1 MIDNVLT
8 TLNAM
13 FEENETIAIGLLSS
27 QGMIHRFA
35 TSKQKIAEFAAG
47 VDETG
52 QYEGIYVNLQ
62 HHCGVRQSIKKEDVD
77 RYKYL
82 LIDIDR
88 KIKTGL
94 TVQQDQDRKVENE
107 LRPKDAKLPRLP
119 YLPATDED
127 LRQLTLARDEVSE
140 YLFEKLGAM
149 PTIVAFTGNGW
160 HLLYALDGILPGDK
174 YILSNCLLH
183 LSEKIDTNEGSG
195 ISIDRSTADEPQ
207 LVRLYGTWNRKGM
220 ASAERP
226 HRQSY
231 ILKHEVQPRVTKAR
245 LQALTLDE
253 QEDEATPAPA
263 KDGYPELDD
272 DFDHNHLVDWV
283 HEHLPEHLADL
294 FEVENE
300 YDEGGIRH
308 VTLFGCVNAGHKHRG
323 DADKTQ
329 LLVGRTLGVKCFSD
343 DCADLTI
350 GPFLKKL
357 WDLCGEIYPYPIW
370 KKREG
375 HGLDIAQ
382 EDEFDLNEEA
392 SSLVAAAGAKPKPV
406 AWGRYAKA
414 LDIVREGKEVWTDDQ
429 GKTRTRKKAKHVIE
443 EEVLQFALC
452 EVLKPNAKLYFDA
465 YSYVFVPND
474 NRIYNWANDMDAYEF
489 LSNLHL
495 RMTQPDAKLVRENL
509 NLHILTK
516 GEAVRIE
523 KYGGMHG
530 DAVYLNNGRG
540 GMFKITA
547 DAIVEARNGTDGVL
561 VSSPDVKPW
570 PALEGKEDRLAELA
584 AKLIN
589 KGGRVCDT
597 PLCKHFFGMFE
608 ESQLTSEQYQQLIL
622 LRYLSMFMGDSLLL
636 HPMMMSLGEQG
647 SGKSTL
653 WEKIMWL
660 LEGPQYE
667 SGALPTKIRDFVSSV
682 TNSAI
687 QIFDNIDGVN
697 FNRGEYQSYLDILCK
712 CCTGGKLDIAQLYET
727 NVNRSYS
734 LRCHIF
740 LTARVSPFPSHRSDV
755 SRRTLYFPIRKPEQD
770 EYVTVE
776 QMKAQLVADSED
788 MKLETLL
795 RLQLVVRALVANRG
809 KEYPP
814 ISEMHSFENWTM
826 RIADFEGWADEMVAI
841 WKGCKAQYQE
851 RVTEDSPLVDA
862 VRRWIGSNSEKNV
875 GRWVR
880 ASEIYKELSEKYY
893 RQVTDAWR
901 SSAVFGKRL
910 KENFSALRLLGIE
923 KKMLDG
929 ATMYRFNCTRAQV
942 EQCTTSYEDSVPSWR
957 LFADREDAKLRNLDY
972 DE

>member
-1 MIDNVLT
+1 MKDDVLT
-8 TLNAM
+8 TLNAL
-13 FEENETIAIGLLSS
+13 FEDDETVAIGLLSS

-35 TSKQKIAEFAAG
+35 RDKNVIKEFVSESDAA
-47 VDETG
+47 G

-62 HHCGVRQSIKKEDVD
+62 HHSGLRKGIKKEDID

-88 KIKTGL
+88 WVKTGL
-94 TVQQDQDRKVENE
+94 TVQQDQDRKAENE

-119 YLPATDED
+119 YLPASNDNLE
-127 LRQLTLARDEVSE
+127 QLKTVRDQVID
-140 YLFEKLGAM
+140 YLFEKLGTM

-160 HLLYALDGILPGDK
+160 HVLYALEGILPGDEP
-174 YILSNCLLH
+174 ILSSCLSH
-183 LSEKIDTNEGSG
+183 LAQQFDTHEGSG
-195 ISIDRSTADEPQ
+195 VSIDRSTADEPQ

-220 ASAERP
+220 ASTGRP
-226 HRQSY
+226 HRRSY
-231 ILKHEVQPRVTKAR
+231 ILKHE
-245 LQALTLDE
+245 LQAPVTREQLQAVTIDA

-272 DFDHNHLVDWV
+272 DFDYNHLVDWV

-329 LLVGRTLGVKCFSD
+329 LLVGKTLGMKCFSD

-370 KKREG
+370 KKKEG
-375 HGLDIAQ
+375 YGLDIAE
-382 EDEFDLNEEA
+382 EDDCDLDTDSLPLVVANE
-392 SSLVAAAGAKPKPV
+392 SKPKPV

-429 GKTRTRKKAKHVIE
+429 GKTRTRKKAKHVVE
-443 EEVLQFALC
+443 EETLQFVLS

-509 NLHILTK
+509 NLHILTH
-516 GEAVRIE
+516 GENVRIE
-523 KYGGMHG
+523 KYGGMHA
-530 DAVYLNNGRG
+530 DAVYLNTGRG

-547 DAIVEARNGTDGVL
+547 EAIVEVPNGTDGVL
-561 VSSPDVKPW
+561 VSSPDVRPW

-584 AKLIN
+584 ARLDHQ
-589 KGGRVCDT
+589 GGKVCDT

-608 ESQLTSEQYQQLIL
+608 EGQLTSEQYQQLIL
-622 LRYLSMFMGDSLLL
+622 LRYLSLFMGDSLLL

-697 FNRGEYQSYLDILCK
+697 FNRGDYQSYIDILCK

-740 LTARVSPFPSHRSDV
+740 LTCRVNPFPSHRSDV
-755 SRRTLYFPIRKPEQD
+755 SRRMLFFPIRKPEQD

-776 QMKAQLVADSED
+776 QMKAQLVADSEN

-795 RLQLVVRALVANRG
+795 RLQLVVKALVANRG

-826 RIADFEGWADEMVAI
+826 RIADYEGWSDEMVAI

-862 VRRWIGSNSEKNV
+862 VRRWIGSDPERNV

-880 ASEIYKELSEKYY
+880 ASEVYKELSEKYL

-901 SSAVFGKRL
+901 SSAVFGKRM

-923 KKMLDG
+923 KRVLDG
-929 ATMYRFNCTRAQV
+929 TTMYRFNCTPTQV
-942 EQCTTSYEDSVPSWR
+942 EQCSTAYEDSVPGWR
-957 LFADREDAKLRNLDY
+957 LFADREDAKLKNLDF
-972 DE
+972 DD

>member
-1 MIDNVLT
+1 L
-8 TLNAM
+8 A
-13 FEENETIAIGLLSS
+13 
-27 QGMIHRFA
+27 HRF
-35 TSKQKIAEFAAG
+35 
-47 VDETG
+47 D
-52 QYEGIYVNLQ
+52 
-62 HHCGVRQSIKKEDVD
+62 
-77 RYKYL
+77 
-82 LIDIDR
+82 
-88 KIKTGL
+88 
-94 TVQQDQDRKVENE
+94 
-107 LRPKDAKLPRLP
+107 
-119 YLPATDED
+119 
-127 LRQLTLARDEVSE
+127 
-140 YLFEKLGAM
+140 
-149 PTIVAFTGNGW
+149 
-160 HLLYALDGILPGDK
+160 
-174 YILSNCLLH
+174 SNA
-183 LSEKIDTNEGSG
+183 GSG

-207 LVRLYGTWNRKGM
+207 LVRCYGTWNRKGM

-226 HRQSY
+226 HRQSN
-231 ILKHEVQPRVTKAR
+231 IIKHDIQPPVTKDQ

-253 QEDEATPAPA
+253 QEDDPVSAPA
-263 KDGYPELDD
+263 NDGYPELDD
-272 DFDHNHLVDWV
+272 DFDYYHLIDWV
-283 HEHLPEHLADL
+283 HERLPEHLADL
-294 FEVENE
+294 FEIENE

-323 DADKTQ
+323 DNDKTQ
-329 LLVGRTLGVKCFSD
+329 LLVGQTLGVKCFSD
-343 DCADLTI
+343 DCTGWTI
-350 GPFLKKL
+350 GPFLQKL
-357 WDLCGEIYPYPIW
+357 WDLCEEIYPYPIW
-370 KKREG
+370 KKKEG
-375 HGLDIAQ
+375 HGLDIAEE
-382 EDEFDLNEEA
+382 EDFDLNGEA
-392 SSLVAAAGAKPKPV
+392 SSLGAGPEAKPKPV
-406 AWGRYAKA
+406 TWSRYAKA
-414 LDIVREGKEVWTDDQ
+414 LDIVREGKEVWTDDH

-443 EEVLQFALC
+443 EDVLQFVLC
-452 EVLKPNAKLYFDA
+452 EVLKPNARLYFDA
-465 YSYVFVPND
+465 YGYVFIPSD
-474 NRIYNWANDMDAYEF
+474 NRIYNWSNDMDAYEF
-489 LSNLHL
+489 LGNLHL
-495 RMTQPDAKLVRENL
+495 RMTQPDARLVRENL
-509 NLHILTK
+509 SLHILTN

-547 DAIVEARNGTDGVL
+547 DAIVEVPNGTDGVL

-584 AKLIN
+584 AKLSN
-589 KGGRVCDT
+589 RGGKVCDT

-608 ESQLTSEQYQQLIL
+608 EGQLSSEQYQQLIL
-622 LRYLSMFMGDSLLL
+622 LRYLSLFMGESLLL

-653 WEKIMWL
+653 WEKIMWV

-667 SGALPTKIRDFVSSV
+667 SGALPTKMRDFVASV

-697 FNRGEYQSYLDILCK
+697 FNRGEYQSYLDIMCK

-740 LTARVSPFPSHRSDV
+740 LTARVSPFPSHRSDAA
-755 SRRTLYFPIRKPEQD
+755 RRTLFFPIRKPEQA

-776 QMKAQLVADSED
+776 QMKAQLIADAED

-795 RLQLVVRALVANRG
+795 RLQLVVKALTAKRDQ
-809 KEYPP
+809 EYPP
-814 ISEMHSFENWTM
+814 ISEMHSFESWTM
-826 RIADFEGWADEMVAI
+826 RIADHEEWSDEMVVI

-862 VRRWIGSNSEKNV
+862 VRRWIGSYPEKNV

-880 ASEIYKELSEKYY
+880 ASEIYRELSEKYY

-923 KKMLDG
+923 KKVLDG
-929 ATMYRFNCTRAQV
+929 TTMYCFNSTPSQV
-942 EQCTTSYEDSVPSWR
+942 EQCTTAYVDSVPSWR
-957 LFADREDAKLRNLDY
+957 LFADKEDAKLRNLEY